1 MPPWIIEAN
10 SENATMKLHHDP
22 FQVFRGSRTPAG
34 LYARQKWLEEAD
46 TPEWQRDFQEI
57 VKTLLAGQVPNGSWQ
72 HSTITTISTLF
83 GLHLTVR
90 STDSR
95 IDDALDWLFQEM
107 QRVAGEVDSRP
118 GSDVEDVDLRG
129 LPFVSS
135 RPDMLLTGATLFLC
149 SIFNR
154 QSDPAVMT
162 VYQRLNMDR
171 LIKERLFS
179 DIDAMHNIFRA
190 LVVHPVFA
198 REGLTAAAVDLYA
211 GLQNEHGDWGHRLP
225 FYQTLNA
232 LAHLNLPEAD
242 AQLEHAF
249 SQLLETQNRDGT
261 WGRRDREWNTFLSI
275 HALKNKGIL

>member
-1 MPPWIIEAN
+1 
-10 SENATMKLHHDP
+10 MKLRHDP
-22 FQVFRGSRTPAG
+22 FHVFRGSQTPAG

-46 TPEWQRDFQEI
+46 TPGWQTDFKKVVE
-57 VKTLLAGQVPNGSWQ
+57 KLLADQMPNGSWQ
-72 HSTITTISTLF
+72 HSSIATVSALF

-90 STDSR
+90 SIDSH
-95 IDDALDWLFQEM
+95 IEDALNWLFQEM

-129 LPFVSS
+129 LPFVLS

-154 QSDPAVMT
+154 QNDHAVMA
-162 VYQRLNMDR
+162 VYQRLNMDS

-179 DIDAMHNIFRA
+179 DIAAMHNIFRA

-198 REGLTAAAVDLYA
+198 HEGLTATAVDMYA
-211 GLQNEHGDWGHRLP
+211 GLQNEHGDWGNRLP

-232 LAHLNLPEAD
+232 LAHLNMPEARM
-242 AQLEHAF
+242 AQ
-249 SQLLETQNRDGT
+249 T
-261 WGRRDREWNTFLSI
+261 
-275 HALKNKGIL
+275 

>member
-1 MPPWIIEAN
+1 
-10 SENATMKLHHDP
+10 MKLRHDP
-22 FQVFRGSRTPAG
+22 FHVFHGSRTPAG

-46 TPEWQRDFQEI
+46 TQKWQRDFQEI

-72 HSTITTISTLF
+72 HATMATIRTLF

-90 STDSR
+90 SIDSR
-95 IDDALDWLFQEM
+95 IEDALNWLFQEM

-118 GSDVEDVDLRG
+118 GSDVENVDLRG

-135 RPDMLLTGATLFLC
+135 RSDMLLTGATLFLF

-154 QSDPAVMT
+154 QSDPAVLA
-162 VYQRLNMDR
+162 VYQQLDEDG
-171 LIKERLFS
+171 LIREMLAQ
-179 DIDAMHNIFRA
+179 DIASLHNIFRA

-198 REGLTAAAVDLYA
+198 HEGLSATAVDMYA
-211 GLQNEHGDWGHRLP
+211 GLQNEHGDWGNRLP

-242 AQLEHAF
+242 AQLERAF

-261 WGRRDREWNTFLSI
+261 WGRSDREWNTFLCV